1 MIHKSEISR
10 LFLEV
15 FPEFEAAYQEHI
27 SEYNEE
33 LAHVFF
39 GDHVTSEVINQLKL
53 EAFNSKAVKYF
64 AFFRGYSERSGSL

>member
-33 LAHVFF
+33 LAHVF
-39 GDHVTSEVINQLKL
+39 SAIMSL
-53 EAFNSKAVKYF
+53 VK
-64 AFFRGYSERSGSL
+64 